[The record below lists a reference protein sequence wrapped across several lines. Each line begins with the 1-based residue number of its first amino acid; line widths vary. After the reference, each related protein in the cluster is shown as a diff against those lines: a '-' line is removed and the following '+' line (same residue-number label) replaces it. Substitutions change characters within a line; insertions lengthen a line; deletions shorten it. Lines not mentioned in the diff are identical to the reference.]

1 MYCPQCG
8 AQLAEGVRFCD
19 KCGTARENATAS
31 PAGSWGASSTHCRSC
46 GRLVPVQAVVCVGCG
61 ARPWQGTRY
70 CQACG
75 AETPSES
82 APCPKCGVLPTQYS
96 EKDWILTLLLSV
108 FLGSLGV
115 DRFYLGYVG
124 LGILKLITF
133 GGVGIW
139 WIIDVIL
146 IALNRVKDARGYPL
160 RRYLG

>member
-1 MYCPQCG
+1 M
-8 AQLAEGVRFCD
+8 
-19 KCGTARENATAS
+19 
-31 PAGSWGASSTHCRSC
+31 
-46 GRLVPVQAVVCVGCG
+46 
-61 ARPWQGTRY
+61 
-70 CQACG
+70 
-75 AETPSES
+75 
-82 APCPKCGVLPTQYS
+82 LPTQYS